1 MAGKSSP
8 PPTILREHTKFR
20 GRWIIRPCTRW
31 LSEIPRISALPFVL
45 SGGRRQGVFSLAVS
59 RDIPAV
65 ATSTASVLAF
75 RSLGRLGRYSRIF
88 ATGVFAMMRAG
99 QPPRIPRRV
108 PLASLVVDFSSVAW
122 LIDELD
128 DMDWSGYTTEY
139 TTSAEYPS
147 IRAHSRAGPTVE

>member
-1 MAGKSSP
+1 
-8 PPTILREHTKFR
+8 
-20 GRWIIRPCTRW
+20 
-31 LSEIPRISALPFVL
+31 
-45 SGGRRQGVFSLAVS
+45 
-59 RDIPAV
+59 
-65 ATSTASVLAF
+65 
-75 RSLGRLGRYSRIF
+75 
-88 ATGVFAMMRAG
+88 MMRAG

-147 IRAHSRAGPTVE
+147 FALTAALGHL